1 MRISTKGTY
10 GLRAM
15 IDLAIFSQVKPV
27 SLKKIAA
34 RQEISELYLEQIF
47 ARLKK
52 SGLVKSKRGIQGGYY
67 LDQDPAQIKVKDILE
82 ALEGDLSVVSCL
94 AEDSDPCHRAEIC
107 PTKVLWKRINRSVQ
121 RTLDAYTLE
130 DLIVEAKYKDSD
142 LL

>member
-15 IDLAIFSQVKPV
+15 VDLAIFSQVKPV

-47 ARLKK
+47 SKLKK
-52 SGLVKSKRGIQGGYY
+52 SGLVMSKRGIQGGYY
-67 LDQDPAQIKVKDILE
+67 LDREPKDIKVKDILE
-82 ALEGDLSVVSCL
+82 ALEGDLSVVTCL
-94 AEDSDPCHRAEIC
+94 ANESEPCNRAEIC
-107 PTKVLWKRINRSVQ
+107 PTKILWKRINRSVQ